1 MPDRGHSKTVLTTGD
16 VAKIC
21 SVAPRTVSKW
31 FDSGDLRGYRIPGS
45 KDRRIPINH
54 LIKFMRAHGIPLNGL
69 DAGALR
75 VLILD
80 GDSGL
85 REAMRSA
92 LEKAEGF
99 EVFTAETALE
109 AGAVARDREP
119 QVVVMDV
126 SLPDVDPPAVVRF
139 FRSTGELSG
148 TCLIGMVAD
157 LSEGQ
162 GQALLQL
169 GFDGYLAK
177 PFSTAAL
184 LSLVE
189 RHAAAAVG
197 S

>member
-1 MPDRGHSKTVLTTGD
+1 LTTGD

-45 KDRRIPINH
+45 KDRRIPIDH

-69 DAGALR
+69 EAGSLR

-80 GDSGL
+80 SDAGL
-85 REAMRSA
+85 REAVRLA
-92 LEKAEGF
+92 LEKTDGF
-99 EVFTAETALE
+99 EVLTAETALE
-109 AGAVARDREP
+109 AGAIARDREP

-126 SLPDVDPPAVVRF
+126 TLPDVDPPAVVRF
-139 FRSTGELSG
+139 FRSTAELSG
-148 TCLIGMVAD
+148 TCLIGMGAS
-157 LSEGQ
+157 LTEGQ
-162 GQALLQL
+162 GQALLQC
-169 GFDGYLAK
+169 GFDSYLVK
-177 PFSTAAL
+177 PFGTGEL
-184 LSLVE
+184 LTLVE